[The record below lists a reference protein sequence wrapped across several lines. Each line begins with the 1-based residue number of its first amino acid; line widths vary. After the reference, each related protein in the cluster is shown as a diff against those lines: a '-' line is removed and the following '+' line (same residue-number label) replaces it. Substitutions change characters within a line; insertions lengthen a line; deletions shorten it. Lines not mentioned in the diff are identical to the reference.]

1 MAANSGADSVPARK
15 FLEAAEKS
23 GDQMTFYNVFTF
35 LEERNVR
42 LKGSPAFS
50 PKDQCET
57 FVNKYKE
64 MFLLSSESS

>member
-1 MAANSGADSVPARK
+1 MVANSGADSVPARK

-23 GDQMTFYNVFTF
+23 GDGMTFYNVFTF

-42 LKGSPAFS
+42 LRGEPAFS

-64 MFLLSSESS
+64 MFLLSSE

>member
-1 MAANSGADSVPARK
+1 
-15 FLEAAEKS
+15 
-23 GDQMTFYNVFTF
+23 MTFYNVFTF

-42 LKGSPAFS
+42 LKGVPAFS

-64 MFLLSSESS
+64 MFLLSSETSSS

>member
-1 MAANSGADSVPARK
+1 MPARK

-23 GDQMTFYNVFTF
+23 GDKMTFYNVFTF
-35 LEERNVR
+35 LQERNVR
-42 LKGSPAFS
+42 LKGVPAFS

-64 MFLLSSESS
+64 MFLLNNSEPSSS